1 MTTTQISQAERIAQ
15 LNEQIH
21 SVHVLYNNAMNMRKR
36 DGSVSRLGAEWDA
49 LLAEKRRVE
58 RLVPDQSVEVKTRV
72 SYEDTANP
80 RRYGTVTAGLN
91 PGGRNYEITWDDGTI
106 DYSDLRQSGWRF
118 ES

>member
-58 RLVPDQSVEVKTRV
+58 RLVPDQSVEVETRV
-72 SYEDTANP
+72 SYEDDDP
-80 RRYGTVTAGLN
+80 GN
-91 PGGRNYEITWDDGTI
+91 PGAFCEHDSGSHCPKCDPY
-106 DYSDLRQSGWRF
+106 LRKHS
-118 ES
+118 